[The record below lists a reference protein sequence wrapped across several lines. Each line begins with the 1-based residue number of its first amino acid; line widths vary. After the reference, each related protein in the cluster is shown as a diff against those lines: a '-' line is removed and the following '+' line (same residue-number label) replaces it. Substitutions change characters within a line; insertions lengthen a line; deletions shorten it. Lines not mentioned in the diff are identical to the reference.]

1 MRKLLAVP
9 AVLCGMALAGAS
21 IAPAATAAQA
31 EFDTTAAPTAF
42 GAAAQESAAQ
52 GDADNRAVRTYE
64 PSDANLA
71 NPERGFYHH
80 TETHYRAD
88 GSGYAPLDGERL
100 ATWRQ
105 DEQITQ
111 ILRVIYLEKFAS
123 LDKLDPAYLDL
134 LRADFATARD
144 AGVKVIVRFAY
155 AQPKDDWPY
164 QPPYGDAPKSRVLKH
179 IAQLTPVLRENA
191 DVITTVQ
198 SGFIGLWGEGYY
210 TDHFVAD
217 PADPGTVTE
226 EDWANRRDV
235 FLALLKALP
244 KDRTIQVRT
253 MLMKQKALG
262 RPSGTEGALTDQ
274 EAFDGSP
281 AARIGHHNDCFLA
294 SPDDFGTFLSD
305 PITLDQDY
313 LEQETKFVPMGGE
326 TCTVNPPRSEW
337 PSASAEMARYHYSY
351 LNTDYNRD
359 VLGSWGEAGI
369 EETKRR
375 LGYRLALTE
384 GSFTEGVRPGRAFS
398 VNLSVRNDGWAA
410 PYNPRAVALLLRG
423 ERRTYTIPV
432 DADPRRWAAGM
443 TSDVTVRACAAVPPG
458 EYRLLL
464 DLPAPEH
471 RLRSDRAL
479 PGVPGMSYHSAY
491 AIQLANTGL
500 WDAAT
505 GTNDLGHTLV
515 VGRDQPAT
523 GGCRGAALPVLS
535 GR

>member
-9 AVLCGMALAGAS
+9 AVLCGVAMVCAS
-21 IAPAATAAQA
+21 IAPAATAAQVA
-31 EFDTTAAPTAF
+31 LDAPAPK
-42 GAAAQESAAQ
+42 ES
-52 GDADNRAVRTYE
+52 ADNRVVRAYE

-88 GSGYAPLDGERL
+88 GSGYVPLDSARL

-111 ILRVIYLEKFAS
+111 ILRVIYLEKFADVDT
-123 LDKLDPAYLDL
+123 LDRAYLDL

-164 QPPYGDAPKSRVLKH
+164 QPPYGDAPKARVLSH

-191 DVITTVQ
+191 DVIATVQ

-217 PADPGTVTE
+217 PTDPGTVTE

-253 MLMKQKALG
+253 MLMKQKALS
-262 RPSGTEGALTDQ
+262 RPSGVEGALTAE

-305 PITLDQDY
+305 PITLDQEY
-313 LEQETKFVPMGGE
+313 LGQETNFVPMGGE
-326 TCTVNPPRSEW
+326 TCNVNPPRSEW

-384 GSFTEGVRPGRAFS
+384 GSFTEGVRPGRAFT
-398 VNLSVRNDGWAA
+398 VNLGLRNDGWAA
-410 PYNPRAVALLLRG
+410 PYNPRDVKLVLEGEHKTYAVRLD
-423 ERRTYTIPV
+423 T
-432 DADPRRWAAGM
+432 DPRQWAAG
-443 TSDVTVRACAAVPPG
+443 TTADVAVKACAAVPPG

-464 DLPAPEH
+464 NLPAPEP
-471 RLRSDRAL
+471 RLRSDTPL

-491 AIQLANTGL
+491 AIQLANAGV

-505 GTNDLGHTLV
+505 GANDLGHTLV
-515 VGRDQPAT
+515 VGWDQPST
-523 GGCRGAALPVLS
+523 GGCNGALLPGQVATA
-535 GR
+535 GAR